1 MKIRLVSLL
10 SFATLTW
17 AFSLPQPKKPSE
29 LVVLRDEG
37 LRCTVLS
44 FRETQ
49 ILRGVT
55 GDAVYTTSLATVEG
69 RQRVSYVS
77 YDVSAIWNKAHLECA
92 NDLTEGLWVEGV
104 EDVQHTFH
112 TSTSIRGGVPP
123 PELKVSPLV
132 VSGPSSNRVD
142 LVFFSDGCEYLKYTL
157 ALYCRFDLS

>member
-10 SFATLTW
+10 GFATLTY
-17 AFSLPQPKKPSE
+17 AFSLPQPKRPSE
-29 LVVLRDEG
+29 LVVLRDED

-49 ILRGVT
+49 VLRGVT
-55 GDAVYTTSLATVEG
+55 DDAVYTTSLATIEG
-69 RQRVSYVS
+69 GQRVSYVS
-77 YDVSAIWNKAHLECA
+77 YDASAIWDKARSECA
-92 NDLTEGLWVEGV
+92 NDLTEELWAEGV

-112 TSTSIRGGVPP
+112 ASTGSRGVVPP

-142 LVFFSDGCEYLKYTL
+142 LVFFSDGCEYSAYVLRVVL
-157 ALYCRFDLS
+157 